1 MSVIAAAFT
10 IALTAQ
16 SPEYEIHTFERLG
29 LSFRKPVEWRVEQGR
44 VQTTFTVPTQ
54 GDDVATIQVFESL
67 YRQTPEQWQEMQLE
81 INDQLGREVEEQWRE
96 TLLGVPLLLTRLSY
110 NEAGT
115 SLKTLVGLLYS
126 ATDLKLNYRLTAKES
141 DFDFASDEWKEALLT
156 LRTADGALPGTE
168 SPDRPFGV
176 AEEENEEEEPVP
188 NAFRWE
194 LPEPGA
200 NREIGPV
207 RESISV
213 GESTFVLTMPENWRV
228 EMRGEERVLVHPDLT
243 RPLSLRFGGGDQ
255 QAAVSALSRTA
266 GQKLSDYET
275 VELREDSA
283 GDFSKSGAWV
293 KSIRRS
299 GTDAEGERVG
309 VDAVGWYDGRFWQ
322 VGIVYPSV
330 EEYQDDKR
338 LLEQLFAYL
347 RAENESAATSEAPP
361 AAPPAEDGTAPPR

>member
-1 MSVIAAAFT
+1 
-10 IALTAQ
+10 
-16 SPEYEIHTFERLG
+16 
-29 LSFRKPVEWRVEQGR
+29 
-44 VQTTFTVPTQ
+44 
-54 GDDVATIQVFESL
+54 
-67 YRQTPEQWQEMQLE
+67 
-81 INDQLGREVEEQWRE
+81 
-96 TLLGVPLLLTRLSY
+96 
-110 NEAGT
+110 
-115 SLKTLVGLLYS
+115 
-126 ATDLKLNYRLTAKES
+126 
-141 DFDFASDEWKEALLT
+141 
-156 LRTADGALPGTE
+156 
-168 SPDRPFGV
+168 
-176 AEEENEEEEPVP
+176 
-188 NAFRWE
+188 
-194 LPEPGA
+194 
-200 NREIGPV
+200 
-207 RESISV
+207 
-213 GESTFVLTMPENWRV
+213 
-228 EMRGEERVLVHPDLT
+228 MRGEERVLVHPDLT